1 MKVIVK
7 KRYRDKYTGDIHV
20 PGDELEMTE
29 ERIAEIRQQPD
40 EYIEVPEEQTGEPDV
55 EHSGENVCD
64 LAQIKEQLPSMDYQ
78 QLKKLAKELGVSASG
93 SKEQLLERIGEIVEQ

>member
-1 MKVIVK
+1 M
-7 KRYRDKYTGDIHV
+7 
-20 PGDELEMTE
+20 
-29 ERIAEIRQQPD
+29 
-40 EYIEVPEEQTGEPDV
+40 

-78 QLKKLAKELGVSASG
+78 QLKKVAKELGVSASG